1 MTADAPHGGTPIDA
15 ADDVR
20 IVRAG
25 WVATMDTRADGT
37 SGSESPAAPLSDAGV
52 LADAAV
58 ATRGREIVDVG
69 PWEQVRARHPE
80 ALVEHMVGHVL
91 VPGMVNAHTHL
102 AMTMFR
108 GIADDRPLDRFL
120 ERVLPLEA
128 KHLNPETV
136 FAASRA
142 AVVESHLCGVTTAVD
157 MYFFVDS
164 VLDAAAEAGGRV
176 LTGPVMLD
184 AAGPDMP
191 GKGPRERL
199 EEAAQFLE
207 AHPAV
212 DGWRPVVGPH
222 ATYTVSPGYLS
233 EAAELARRNDALLN
247 IHAAET
253 AGEVAMVAEAHGL
266 PPVEL
271 LGELGVLEGDVLIA
285 HGVHLSP
292 REVELLARWGTSV
305 AHCPASNLKLASGVA
320 PVMELLDAGVNV
332 CLGTDGAAS
341 SNDLDLLWS
350 VRLAALIHKAIGVG
364 GADATN
370 LPAPL
375 ALSMATVRGARA
387 VGLGARLGVL
397 RAGMLADMVA
407 IDLDT
412 PFTQPV
418 HDPCSAV
425 VYAAGRESVTDVWS
439 EGVRVVRDGR
449 HQLVDEAEVVRDLAE
464 LGASIR

>member
-1 MTADAPHGGTPIDA
+1 MRSLPLYLVMGGIA
-15 ADDVR
+15 MICRMV
-20 IVRAG
+20 AG
-25 WVATMDTRADGT
+25 STGDTLLLDSDGIPVLQRT
-37 SGSESPAAPLSDAGV
+37 EVVVVGGSTAGV
-52 LADAAV
+52 AAAV
-58 ATRGREIVDVG
+58 AAAQNGADVVLG
-69 PWEQVRARHPE
+69 AARPYLGEDMTASYRLWLHPGEESRHPLAKAIYAP
-80 ALVEHMVGHVL
+80 ALAPEPEL
-91 VPGMVNAHTHL
+91 L
-102 AMTMFR
+102 
-108 GIADDRPLDRFL
+108 RF
-120 ERVLPLEA
+120 
-128 KHLNPETV
+128 
-136 FAASRA
+136 
-142 AVVESHLCGVTTAVD
+142 
-157 MYFFVDS
+157 
-164 VLDAAAEAGGRV
+164 
-176 LTGPVMLD
+176 
-184 AAGPDMP
+184 
-191 GKGPRERL
+191 
-199 EEAAQFLE
+199 
-207 AHPAV
+207 
-212 DGWRPVVGPH
+212 
-222 ATYTVSPGYLS
+222 TYTVSPGYLS

-271 LGELGVLEGDVLIA
+271 LGELGVLEGDVLVA

-350 VRLAALIHKAIGVG
+350 VRLAALIHKTIGVG

-387 VGLGARLGVL
+387 VGLGDRLGVL

-449 HQLVDEAEVVRDLAE
+449 HQLVDEAEVVRDLEE